1 MKIFLTQFIWDG
13 TTHTGPNIIADTRDH
28 AELIAEGSGLEV
40 VGELQDIVLT
50 ETGLEP
56 LL

>member
-13 TTHTGPNIIADTRDH
+13 TTHTGPNIIADTREH

-50 ETGLEP
+50 ETGLET
-56 LL
+56 LR